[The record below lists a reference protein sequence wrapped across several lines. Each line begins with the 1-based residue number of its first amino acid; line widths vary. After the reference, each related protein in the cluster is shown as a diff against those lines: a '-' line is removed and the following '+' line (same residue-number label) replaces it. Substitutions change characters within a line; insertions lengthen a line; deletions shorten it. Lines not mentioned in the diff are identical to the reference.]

1 MKKTKGDINEV
12 MKKVYSKMQ
21 KKDLGKE
28 IIKKMPAKVVN
39 DINKKLPNK
48 NFKDI
53 LDNAIKLG
61 MCGIQ
66 KCQKETLNLAK
77 IKAKKDVQTAAVMT
91 KLLDKKITQEKANIE
106 LEKINSKFQK
116 TEDSFKFLECSLK
129 NCTEFMKNQLTF
141 TIGNLNTKFKDNKV
155 KLDKLKTYSTLFN
168 KKDID
173 MKDVRQFYKEFI

>member
-66 KCQKETLNLAK
+66 KCHKETLNLAK

-106 LEKINSKFQK
+106 L
-116 TEDSFKFLECSLK
+116 
-129 NCTEFMKNQLTF
+129 
-141 TIGNLNTKFKDNKV
+141 
-155 KLDKLKTYSTLFN
+155 
-168 KKDID
+168 
-173 MKDVRQFYKEFI
+173 